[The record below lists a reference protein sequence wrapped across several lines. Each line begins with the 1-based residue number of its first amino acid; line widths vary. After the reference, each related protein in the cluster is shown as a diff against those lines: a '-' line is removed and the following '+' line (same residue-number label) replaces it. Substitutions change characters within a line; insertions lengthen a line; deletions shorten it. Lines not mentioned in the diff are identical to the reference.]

1 MSPPTPLPESLASEL
16 AQTISNPQWQAE
28 RQRLWDI
35 HLESYYAGFK
45 RSEAKAVK
53 HYYFTGELAPKH
65 FGQVAVEN
73 LLALYP
79 LINQQSIS
87 YLLTVLPTLGIKDL
101 VKRPLEICSDDVL
114 RFADSLM
121 LDYSPF
127 APKPHQSQS
136 IEQRLAVVD
145 WLLGDEFAPQRRV
158 ENVLDPKHPGWQL
171 SIEPLNMCRDILG
184 NIVSWMHCAEFNHC
198 PPLWLKRLDYLV
210 SAFKLLPIE
219 AHSRNIPHR
228 RQAEHQFKRYLW
240 SLIDAG
246 LFSDAVTLSPR
257 LQDYNQAREQV
268 LACLLPL
275 AKHIPAFKQ
284 VCLDIEHR
292 DSFFVDR
299 LRSYQAQKIH
309 FKISPELF
317 KQWQQHF
324 VHEPIDSEEEAPRWW
339 SLTHSDK
346 KDNQPD
352 LMLAWLEQ
360 HAPEQARLWPQLWPF
375 SVNVSLINLAA
386 PYHEG
391 LHFEIRYSIDSYKAG
406 DQSQADKA
414 EQLIYQI
421 FSQLPICE
429 LESWQYY
436 DADLEDRDDDV
447 IIID

>member
-1 MSPPTPLPESLASEL
+1 MPAPSFTPLPEPLASEL

-79 LINQQSIS
+79 LINPQSIS
-87 YLLTVLPTLGIKDL
+87 YLLMVLPTLGIKDL
-101 VKRPLEICSDDVL
+101 VKRPLEICSDDIQ

-158 ENVLDPKHPGWQL
+158 ENVIDPKHPGWQL

-184 NIVSWMHCAEFNHC
+184 NIVSWMHCAKFNHC

-210 SAFKLLPIE
+210 SAFKLLPLE

-257 LQDYNQAREQV
+257 LQDYNQARQQV
-268 LACLLPL
+268 LNCLLPL
-275 AKHIPAFKQ
+275 TEYIPAFKQ
-284 VCLDIEHR
+284 VCLDIKHQ
-292 DSFFVDR
+292 DSFFVEK
-299 LRSYQAQKIH
+299 LRSSRYQKIR

-324 VHEPIDSEEEAPRWW
+324 VHEKLDSEDEWPTWW
-339 SLTHSDK
+339 SFGHGMYEDK
-346 KDNQPD
+346 FPD

-360 HAPEQARLWPQLWPF
+360 HAPEQAKLWTQLWPLK
-375 SVNVSLINLAA
+375 VIISLHNLAA
-386 PYHEG
+386 PYAEG
-391 LHFEIRYSIDSYKAG
+391 LHFVIDYSIDSYRGG
-406 DQSQADKA
+406 DQSQSDKV
-414 EQLIYQI
+414 EHLLYEIV
-421 FSQLPICE
+421 SQLPLTE
-429 LESWQYY
+429 LESWQHF
-436 DADLEDRDDDV
+436 APKLK
-447 IIID
+447 